1 MSLVSHGKTTVVLVG
16 SDTQEASLAHLLP
29 HFIGE
34 LIAVIDE
41 LSDFLRNL
49 SSCELNRAF
58 SQLVQIVLR
67 RWGESLWVLCRG
79 MSLLVVLCGEK
90 ASFGG

>member
-1 MSLVSHGKTTVVLVG
+1 MSLVAHGKTTIVLIG
-16 SDTQEASLAHLLP
+16 SNTQEASLAHLLP
-29 HFIGE
+29 HLIGK
-34 LIAVIDE
+34 LITVIDV
-41 LSDFLRNL
+41 LSNFLRNF

-58 SQLVQIVLR
+58 SQLVQVVLR
-67 RWGESLWVLCRG
+67 RWGESLWVLGRG

>member
-1 MSLVSHGKTTVVLVG
+1 MGLVAHGKTTVVLVG

-34 LIAVIDE
+34 LIAVIDV
-41 LSDFLRNL
+41 LGDFLRNL
-49 SSCELNRAF
+49 SSCKFNCAF

-67 RWGESLWVLCRG
+67 RRGESLWVLGRG
-79 MSLLVVLCGEK
+79 MSLLVELCGEK